1 MKNGRALA
9 SNSPSTCQQKFGPN
23 YSSICILLTSVF
35 SSVGLQPDWV
45 HVKAQQ
51 LFDDINVCDT
61 FASVPRSRHLQMD
74 NIPQSIIIKV
84 VTSDPAEPYSLSRRF
99 LKVERLITISLRI
112 SRKSQMTSYSYPW
125 WKCVSISTRTSL
137 ALGAILCLWTFNQK
151 MSALRFLPSPS
162 VVALWLFCLRCRLF
176 LFEFCLFFS
185 CVARF
190 FYLRCRFFIY
200 VVTFFTCV
208 VAFLFAFSVFFN
220 LRCGFFLLAL
230 WLFYLCSVFFLFALW
245 LFYLCCGFFYL
256 RCGICICI
264 CICEKHIISTFVDP
278 KPICSLLANAVFFQN
293 EFSGQCY

>member
-23 YSSICILLTSVF
+23 YSSICVLLASVF
-35 SSVGLQPDWV
+35 FSVGLQPDWV

-99 LKVERLITISLRI
+99 KVERLITISLRI

-137 ALGAILCLWTFNQK
+137 ALGAILCLWTFNQNW
-151 MSALRFLPSPS
+151 SASRLLPSPS
-162 VVALWLFCLRCRLF
+162 VVALWLFCLRYDFFVCVAAY
-176 LFEFCLFFS
+176 FCLSF
-185 CVARF
+185 
-190 FYLRCRFFIY
+190 
-200 VVTFFTCV
+200 
-208 VAFLFAFSVFFN
+208 VFFF
-220 LRCGFFLLAL
+220 RVSHGFLLA
-230 WLFYLCSVFFLFALW
+230 V
-245 LFYLCCGFFYL
+245 
-256 RCGICICI
+256 
-264 CICEKHIISTFVDP
+264 
-278 KPICSLLANAVFFQN
+278 
-293 EFSGQCY
+293 